1 MASRFVAGQSGE
13 GVMTDRWGRPQGS
26 SLPLMVGEVA
36 QYGKRANWP
45 LWGLLAALVGVL
57 VLVAWVIR

>member
-1 MASRFVAGQSGE
+1 M
-13 GVMTDRWGRPQGS
+13 MTDRWGRPQGS

-45 LWGLLAALVGVL
+45 LWGLLAALAGVL
-57 VLVAWVIR
+57 ALVAWVVR